1 MQRHKY
7 QLQVHNSIKETY
19 KHSQVINTQTQNTRK
34 TEGQQVPRRTMHSVQ
49 ADKLPMQIH
58 APSNDIGG
66 AFSDGPIVLLI
77 SFRWFTLP
85 KNGWEKNCQLT

>member
-1 MQRHKY
+1 
-7 QLQVHNSIKETY
+7 
-19 KHSQVINTQTQNTRK
+19 
-34 TEGQQVPRRTMHSVQ
+34 MHSVQQ

-66 AFSDGPIVLLI
+66 AFSDGLIVLLI

-85 KNGWEKNCQLT
+85 KNGWEKIANLLEEGYRMPKPQHVDDEL